1 MDATIAAL
9 GSALADRY
17 TIDREIGAGGMATV
31 YLAADLRHDRPVAL
45 KVLRPELSAVIGAE
59 RFLAEIKT
67 TANLQHPHILPLF
80 DSGAADGFLFYVMPY
95 VEGVSLRDRL
105 AREKQLPV
113 AEAVRIATEVLSALD
128 YAHRHGVIHRDIK
141 PENILLHDGRA
152 LVADFGIALAVSTAG
167 AGRMTETGMS
177 LGTPHYMSPE
187 QAMGEREISAKS
199 DVYAVGCVLYEMLA
213 GEPPFTGPS
222 AQAIIARVVTE
233 EPRSLTVQRKT
244 IPPHVEAA
252 VRTALQKLPADRY
265 LSAAQFAEAL
275 AKTDYVPAVSQTASA
290 AVPAVA
296 AEVAAPMRRS
306 RQLVT
311 LIPWGL
317 LAAGVAAAAVLWPRA
332 VAQPVTRERIVLWG
346 KRSMPA
352 GRISRDVAI
361 SPDGATIVF
370 VDTVGGAPQL
380 FAKERD
386 RLDATALAGTAGV
399 QGGVTFSPDGASIA
413 FVADG
418 KVKKVPRLGGSAI
431 TVADSAQTGIPSVAW
446 LDGGTILFNTVAFD
460 LKAVGEDGGPQRRLW
475 RSDTTQRGAV
485 NVTGLP
491 GGNGALLGVCT
502 LGGGCALW
510 ALDVRSGASH
520 VLSDEVLKGW
530 YLPGGAVVFARRD
543 GGVFA
548 APFDVGKLAFSS
560 APVPVLEGVRTGG
573 ATADMAVSAD
583 GTLIYAV
590 GSGQVTG
597 RPSEAVIVTRDG
609 AITPID
615 SGWTFPAVPIGG
627 LAISPD
633 GRRLALP
640 ILGAGHAD
648 IWIKA
653 LGDRGAPTRLTFEKD
668 NGRPV
673 WTADGGTVLYVSG
686 DGLLLANAELRA
698 RRADGTG
705 AVQTLF
711 ASKRGLVD
719 VTVTRDTMQ
728 FVLRVTAPPSRDIV
742 GWRRG
747 DSAVTPLVADAAFDE
762 VTPAVSPDGRWLAYQ
777 SNESG
782 RNEVF
787 VRPYPNVSAG
797 RWQVSRDGGT
807 EPTWAHSGRE
817 MFYRNGAGALVAATV
832 GPGPTFA
839 LGEQKVLFAA
849 SSFRSELLV
858 RAFGVMPDD
867 RRFVFIRDVGQQAA
881 ATLDLVQ
888 VTNWLSEVRTRLK
901 AKGAK

>member
-1 MDATIAAL
+1 MDSTIAAL

-17 TIDREIGAGGMATV
+17 TIEREIGAGGMATV
-31 YLAADLRHDRPVAL
+31 YLAADLRHDRRVAL

-95 VEGVSLRDRL
+95 VEGEALRDRL
-105 AREKQLPV
+105 SRERQLPV
-113 AEAVRIATEVLSALD
+113 AEAVRIASEVLSALD

-141 PENILLHDGRA
+141 PENILLHDGQA

-167 AGRMTETGMS
+167 AGGRMTETGMS

-244 IPPHVEAA
+244 IPPHVDAA
-252 VRTALQKLPADRY
+252 VRTALQKLPADRF
-265 LSAAQFAEAL
+265 LSAAQFMEAL
-275 AKTDYVPAVSQTASA
+275 AKTDYAPAVSQA
-290 AVPAVA
+290 ALLAPAPAV
-296 AEVAAPMRRS
+296 VAPVRRL
-306 RQLVT
+306 RQLT
-311 LIPWGL
+311 ALLPWGL
-317 LAAGVAAAAVLWPRA
+317 LVVGAAAAALLWPRA
-332 VAQPVTRERIVLWG
+332 VAPPVSRERIVLWG
-346 KRSMPA
+346 NQQVPA
-352 GRISRDVAI
+352 SGIGRALAI
-361 SPDGATIVF
+361 SPDGATIVY
-370 VDTVGGAPQL
+370 VDSAAGGSQL

-386 RLDATALAGTAGV
+386 RLDATALAGTTGV
-399 QGGVTFSPDGASIA
+399 QGGVTFSPDGAWIA

-431 TVADSAQTGIPSVAW
+431 TVADSAQTGLPSVAW
-446 LDGGTILFNTVAFD
+446 LEGGTILFGSAVFD
-460 LKAVGEDGGPQRRLW
+460 LKAVSEDGGPQRRLW
-475 RSDTTQRGAV
+475 RADSTNYGV
-485 NVTGLP
+485 VSITGLP
-491 GGNGALLGVCT
+491 GGNAALFGVCT
-502 LGGGCALW
+502 FGCPKSALR
-510 ALDVRSGASH
+510 AVDVRSGASH

-530 YLPGGAVVFARRD
+530 YVPGGTVVFARSD

-548 APFDVGKLAFSS
+548 APFDLRTLAFSS
-560 APVPVLEGVRTGG
+560 APVPVLEGVRTTRGSP
-573 ATADMAVSAD
+573 DMAVSPA
-583 GTLIYAV
+583 GTLMYVLGSAQAV
-590 GSGQVTG
+590 RGQA
-597 RPSEAVIVTRDG
+597 RAVFVTRDG

-615 SGWTFPAVPIGG
+615 SGWTFSPAPVGG
-627 LAISPD
+627 VAISPD
-633 GRRLALP
+633 GRQLALS
-640 ILGAGHAD
+640 IFSAGHAD

-653 LGDRGAPTRLTFEKD
+653 LSERGAPTRLTFERD

-673 WTADGGTVLYVSG
+673 WTADGRGVLYVSS
-686 DGLLLANAELRA
+686 DGVTLANAELRE

-705 AVQTLF
+705 VARTLF
-711 ASKRGLVD
+711 ASKRGVID
-719 VTVTRDTMQ
+719 VAVTPDTMQ
-728 FVLRVTAPPSRDIV
+728 FVLRMAVPPSRDIV

-747 DSAVTPLVADAAFDE
+747 DSTVTPLVANAAFDE

-782 RNEVF
+782 RVEVF
-787 VRPYPNVSAG
+787 VRPYPNADAG
-797 RWQVSRDGGT
+797 RWQVSRNGGT

-817 MFYRNGAGALVAATV
+817 LFYRDGAGVLVAATV
-832 GPGPTFA
+832 KPGPAFA

-849 SSFRSELLV
+849 SLFLSEALG

-867 RRFVFIRDVGQQAA
+867 RRFVFIRDIAQQGT
-881 ATLDLVQ
+881 ATLHLIQ
-888 VTNWLSEVRTRLK
+888 VTNWLSEVRARLK